1 MIVSLTSPFKRLNDI
16 ITPQVAERLVL
27 GIKDTIFNR
36 LNTIEDR
43 DLKDIDKDLINRTLR
58 DMKEFLQLYY
68 SQDDANK
75 MIDTT

>member
-1 MIVSLTSPFKRLNDI
+1 M
-16 ITPQVAERLVL
+16 
-27 GIKDTIFNR
+27 
-36 LNTIEDR
+36 NTIEDW